1 MEHNLNLLLNLQKF
15 DSLIL
20 EKQAIIEEIP
30 TKISEVEGPLN
41 KAQAVLDKLRQ
52 GYESGEK
59 KRRDKER
66 ELDEINEKIRKLKAR
81 TTDIK
86 TNKEYQALLKEIET
100 AEKERNALEDEILN
114 IMEEIETSSKQIK
127 LEESKLGSEKDKVD
141 AYRERL
147 KGEVYEAEKELLALR
162 EERTKIVDS
171 IDKELYSLYMRL
183 IESGKGI
190 AVAEAK
196 EEVCQGCNMN
206 IPPQLF
212 VEIKRN
218 EEILQCP
225 QCHRILFFRSG
236 S

>member
-141 AYRERL
+141 AYREKL
-147 KGEVYEAEKELLALR
+147 KSEVSEAEKELLALR

-225 QCHRILFFRSG
+225 QCHRILFFRSN